1 VLWIVEKTRTHIDGI
16 RVDHV
21 PAIRN
26 WQSKVSPTW
35 TGDQPK
41 ERLTA
46 VIHYIRKKTC
56 LWTAKGISTPVEDNK
71 HCEIKDYDHSYM
83 HELNAIKGAG
93 DSPTTWIPVR
103 LREFT

>member
-26 WQSKVSPTW
+26 
-35 TGDQPK
+35 
-41 ERLTA
+41 A